1 MVLSSV
7 MLSPWPSIHAGSA
20 ATATTRSVSVG
31 RLPGPEHSE
40 HAAECSVQNTLTRP
54 AQAIAGQPVVN
65 CPPGLRWPDT
75 RGSRGSRLKGRLH
88 IFCSFRSTHLQS
100 TVRAATGKELL
111 MYYISLTPSPRYG
124 LRYYHRSHLADDIR
138 QTLKS
143 LCAVAKDS
151 VSHKQ

>member
-7 MLSPWPSIHAGSA
+7 MLSPWPWSHAGSA

-40 HAAECSVQNTLTRP
+40 HAAVDQP
-54 AQAIAGQPVVN
+54 QAIAGQPVVN
-65 CPPGLRWPDT
+65 CPPGLRWADT
-75 RGSRGSRLKGRLH
+75 RGSRGSRLKGRRH

-100 TVRAATGKELL
+100 TVIS
-111 MYYISLTPSPRYG
+111 YYFSLSPSPRYG
-124 LRYYHRSHLADDIR
+124 LRYYHRSYLSDYIR
-138 QTLKS
+138 RTLKS

>member
-7 MLSPWPSIHAGSA
+7 MLSPWPSSHAGSA

-40 HAAECSVQNTLTRP
+40 HASVDQP
-54 AQAIAGQPVVN
+54 QAIAGQPVLN

>member
-7 MLSPWPSIHAGSA
+7 MLSPWPSSHAGSA

-31 RLPGPEHSE
+31 RLPGPAHSE
-40 HAAECSVQNTLTRP
+40 HAADCSVQNTLPRP

-100 TVRAATGKELL
+100 TVIS
-111 MYYISLTPSPRYG
+111 YYFSLSPSPRYG
-124 LRYYHRSHLADDIR
+124 LRYYHRSYLSDYIR
-138 QTLKS
+138 RTLKS